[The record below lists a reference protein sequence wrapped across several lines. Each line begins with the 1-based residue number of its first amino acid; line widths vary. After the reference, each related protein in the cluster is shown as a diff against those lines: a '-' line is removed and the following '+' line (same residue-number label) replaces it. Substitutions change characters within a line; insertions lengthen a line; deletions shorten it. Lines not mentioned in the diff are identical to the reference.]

1 MDIHEVYYSPMNT
14 VGDDERKD
22 WEDMYIKKYL
32 KDFGSLPPNNHQNG
46 RQK

>member
-1 MDIHEVYYSPMNT
+1 MDIHEVYYSLMNT
-14 VGDDERKD
+14 VGDDEWKD

-32 KDFGSLPPNNHQNG
+32 KEFGSLPPNNHQNG